1 MPFQIGVT
9 FVMCLR
15 VVPLLATLDGTG
27 PPFFVLPFTFHS
39 LVIAP
44 VALHCTWDLPVPLT
58 GGKEAAL
65 QPYPPPGVG
74 IDIHP
79 NVPRH
84 DQPGQ
89 PTPLGLMQ

>member
-1 MPFQIGVT
+1 MPFPIGVT

-44 VALHCTWDLPVPLT
+44 VVLHCTWDLPVPLAR
-58 GGKEAAL
+58 GKEAAL
-65 QPYPPPGVG
+65 SLTLLQ
-74 IDIHP
+74 
-79 NVPRH
+79 RWE
-84 DQPGQ
+84 
-89 PTPLGLMQ
+89 